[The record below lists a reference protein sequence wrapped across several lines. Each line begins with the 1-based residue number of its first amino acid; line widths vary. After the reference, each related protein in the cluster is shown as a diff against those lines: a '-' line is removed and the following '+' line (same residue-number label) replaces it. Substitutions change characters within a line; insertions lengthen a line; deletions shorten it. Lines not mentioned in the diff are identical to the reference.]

1 MSCSNC
7 FVRSALAGVIIAVA
21 GTAKVTP
28 FDIVKRTSVPMIGGV
43 IATVLASYVL
53 L

>member
-1 MSCSNC
+1 
-7 FVRSALAGVIIAVA
+7 
-21 GTAKVTP
+21 VTP